1 MAGLLAYVAAGMAKG
16 AGDSM
21 VEEAKAKREDARET
35 LRYQRQVERD
45 DADRNFRRDE
55 RQETQE
61 FQTNERV
68 GRQEFDAGQANA
80 ERSFRQS
87 EAETQRTFDSE
98 QRALDRTS
106 QQILQGARLSAE
118 RRRQLETDDQFTQFY
133 TNDDG
138 ELVGVRKVGPA
149 EVIKDENGNPVKAQ
163 TKTRPNDPVMDA
175 KRLNEIAD
183 KNARAVAGPE
193 PDQQSL
199 SYDPENL
206 EAWNARYLKALNV
219 ERKKLGLDPVGS
231 APEATPAAEASK
243 PIVLKGPIPESERV
257 DGQLYEFNGVRA
269 IWRAGQ
275 GWETVNNGG

>member
-21 VEEAKAKREDARET
+21 IEKAKAKREDAREE
-35 LRYQRQVERD
+35 LRYQRQVARD
-45 DADRNFRRDE
+45 EADRGFRRGE

-68 GRQEFDAGQANA
+68 GRQEFDAGQADA
-80 ERSFRQS
+80 DRGFRRG
-87 EAETQRTFDSE
+87 EAETQRTYDAE

-106 QQILQGARLSAE
+106 QQILQGSRLSAE

-133 TNDDG
+133 TNENG

-175 KRLNEIAD
+175 KRMDEIAD
-183 KNARAVAGPE
+183 KRARAVAGPE

-199 SYDPENL
+199 SYDPADL
-206 EAWNARYLKALNV
+206 DAWNEKYMKALNT
-219 ERKKLGLDPVGS
+219 EREKLGLDPVGS
-231 APEATPAAEASK
+231 VPAAATPTTATPNGAGTEEDPYTPTSQ
-243 PIVLKGPIPESERV
+243 E
-257 DGQLYEFNGVRA
+257 EFNALPSGAVYLNPADNKLYRK
-269 IWRAGQ
+269 
-275 GWETVNNGG
+275 N